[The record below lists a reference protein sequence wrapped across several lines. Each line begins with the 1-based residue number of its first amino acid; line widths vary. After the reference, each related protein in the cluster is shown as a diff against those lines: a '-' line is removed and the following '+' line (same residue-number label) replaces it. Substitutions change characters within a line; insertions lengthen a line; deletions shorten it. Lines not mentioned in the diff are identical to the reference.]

1 MKSIE
6 GFWQGF
12 YLLDLGQDVFLCF
25 YFHFQDVELV
35 QDQGAGI
42 VMSTQSLVLQ
52 KVDLQIFIW
61 EKDLYA
67 ATKKAK
73 D

>member
-6 GFWQGF
+6 GFWQGL
-12 YLLDLGQDVFLCF
+12 YLSDLGQDVFLCF
-25 YFHFQDVELV
+25 YFHFQGVELV